1 MEKLKLLKG
10 HLFKK
15 TNPVIDVAEIPE
27 PVIIKNI
34 RRAKIEA
41 PTEITKLRNQPKST
55 KSPKNIAICFLTY
68 GSIMHSGVWD
78 MYIQNS
84 NTYIHPKNAEAVD
97 EKYAPFII
105 PTVIETEWAKESIVR
120 ATILLLKE
128 AFKTTT
134 NEWFILCSE
143 DSFPLTPFSHFSK
156 YLNAQPLSIFSVL
169 DDKINKTSQWWA
181 LRRQDVDL
189 ILQNEARFDDIF
201 RVVSTIARKSPA
213 AVDELFFLN
222 ALKAFD
228 PSYRFKNSCV
238 HYVKWLPNVVSKHP
252 VIFNRLVEEDVAYI
266 KPNNCLFVRKTFPT
280 FQNAVADNQRNCIVM
295 CVGSESIAEYTE
307 FLNYVRPRARIFVL
321 AFIDRVENAELR
333 ARCDQMYFAVW
344 SNAKVAID
352 ALYDKLK
359 PSCNVLTLLEKF
371 DYRNIQ
377 YPTSAENEW
386 GFLYLQPQ
394 NTYKLPPQQKK
405 APIVES
411 SDSSSDSSS
420 SDSGSGSSSSDSSS
434 PTSNIQAP
442 IVNPALP
449 IIGKLSSD
457 SSSSS
462 DSGSSSSSSSDS
474 SSSPPTPI
482 PVVEVPKKNT
492 TKKKQPVANPT
503 TKQIQTRKIKIANND
518 IANISP
524 ARFVRFGNVPINQ
537 RLPAPKEVQLAIRPM
552 YMNNRKMFI
561 DLINRMFKDYRDAG
575 LDVKQNVSCE
585 DLKNSDSSISLLNHQ
600 RIIRD
605 YMNLITPYRGLLLYH
620 GLGAGKTCSSIAIA
634 EGFKSDRKVIIMTP
648 AALNPNYM
656 EELKKCGDEYYK
668 KQQHWE
674 WISVDGDTRLRDTLS
689 TILQLPKEYIEQN
702 KGAWVI
708 DITKPNNYDLLKRPG
723 ENDSYISANQS
734 NLNNQLNEM
743 IINKYSFINYN
754 GITNVK
760 YNEEISGTGNPFN
773 NKVVVIDEAHN
784 LVSRIVNQLNALYSV
799 KQTIKPKSRKLVPM
813 AVNIYKDL
821 MSATNVRIVLLSG
834 TPIINYPNEIAVLF
848 NILRGYINAY
858 EFTLVSEQPITLN
871 IIKRNLSVLKMLDY
885 IDYNP
890 QTKLL
895 TITANPF
902 GFETVAEGVV
912 FNERAEHLGERQF
925 PDRVITILSQ
935 NNINIAPGRAYTM
948 HSYTALPDS
957 LPGFIEEFI
966 KSQENNMYE
975 FNNPMKFKKRIIGLT
990 SYFRSAQ
997 EELLPRYDKT
1007 EDFMIV
1013 PVPMSDFQFAQ
1024 YEKERVDEREQE
1036 QKTKGKQGPK
1046 KTQLTV
1052 GDLNKDLQAE
1062 SSSTF
1067 KIYSRL
1073 LCNFATPI
1081 GFIRPKP
1088 PKIDRNKP
1096 DEAVPVGVDE
1106 QMEADANAD
1115 FQEIGVEEKSNNAY
1129 KESLKQF
1136 ISEITADGSHI
1147 TGEGLATNSPKLMTA
1162 MNNIQSSDNDG
1173 LHLVY
1178 SQFRTYEGIEIF
1190 ARILSANGFAH
1201 FKIKNANRQWVLDI
1215 APEDMDKPKY
1225 ALYTGTEDTDE
1236 REILRNIYNGTW
1248 KNVPKSISDV
1258 LVPKSDTNN
1267 MGQHIKVLMIT
1278 AAGSEGINLF
1288 NTRFVHLID
1297 PYWNNVRLEQVV
1309 GRARRICS
1317 HQSLP
1322 LEKQTVSVFLYLA
1335 VLTETQYL
1343 SSQDLMHYDVS
1354 KLNSKRYMTSDET
1367 LYEIACIKETL
1378 NTKILHAVK
1387 EASIDCATH
1396 VASSGKENLTCMS
1409 FGSLNDPNAFSYF
1422 PDIKKDA
1429 SDEVYKQNVELV
1441 AVSDFKQMTRKRDGV
1456 KYVKQVSTGLK
1467 FTEESFMR
1475 AQQTNNLDDLIAFT
1489 E

>member
-1 MEKLKLLKG
+1 MEKLKLLKS

-15 TNPVIDVAEIPE
+15 TNPEPMPVEIIPPE
-27 PVIIKNI
+27 PVVIKNI

-41 PTEITKLRNQPKST
+41 PAEITKVRNQPKST

-68 GSIMHSGVWD
+68 GSIMHQDAWN
-78 MYIQNS
+78 MYIQNC
-84 NTYIHPKNAEAVD
+84 NTYIHPKNVEAVD
-97 EKYAPFII
+97 EKYTPFII
-105 PTVIETEWAKESIVR
+105 PTIIETEWAGESIVR

-143 DSFPLTPFSHFSK
+143 DSFPLTPFTHFSK
-156 YLNAQPLSIFSVL
+156 YLNAQPLSIFSLVN
-169 DDKINKTSQWWA
+169 DKINKTSQWWA
-181 LRRQDVDL
+181 MRRQDVDL
-189 ILQNEARFDDIF
+189 ILQNEAEFNRIF
-201 RVVSTIARKSPA
+201 QAVRTIIKKTPT

-222 ALKAFD
+222 ALKAFE
-228 PSYRFKNSCV
+228 PNYRFKNSCV
-238 HYVKWLPNVVSKHP
+238 HYVKWLPNVITKHP
-252 VIFNRLVEEDVAYI
+252 VIFNRLVEEDLSYI

-280 FQNAVADNQRNCIVM
+280 FQNALADNQRNCVIM
-295 CVGSESIAEYTE
+295 CVGSESIQEYTE
-307 FLNYVRPRARIFVL
+307 FLNYARPKARIFVL
-321 AFIDRVENAELR
+321 SFIDRVENAELR
-333 ARCDQMYFAVW
+333 ARCDQMYFSVW
-344 SNAKVAID
+344 SNAKMAID

-359 PSCNVLTLLEKF
+359 PTFNVLTLLEKF
-371 DYRNIQ
+371 DYRNIN
-377 YPTSAENEW
+377 YPTYVEDEW
-386 GFLYLQPQ
+386 GFLYLQQQ
-394 NTYKLPPQQKK
+394 NVFKLPPYQKPTQPQPTQPQPTQPQPTQPQPTLPIEK
-405 APIVES
+405 APSPS
-411 SDSSSDSSS
+411 SLEYS
-420 SDSGSGSSSSDSSS
+420 
-434 PTSNIQAP
+434 T
-442 IVNPALP
+442 
-449 IIGKLSSD
+449 

-462 DSGSSSSSSSDS
+462 
-474 SSSPPTPI
+474 PA
-482 PVVEVPKKNT
+482 PVVEKEVEPPVIEVVPKKNT
-492 TKKKQPVANPT
+492 TKKNKPVAIAT
-503 TKQIQTRKIKIANND
+503 TKQVGTRKIKIANND

-524 ARFVRFGNVPINQ
+524 ARFVKFGSVPINQ
-537 RLPAPKEVQLAIRPM
+537 RLPAQKDFQIAIRPM

-561 DLINRMFKDYRDAG
+561 DLINKMFKDYRDAG
-575 LDVKQNVSCE
+575 LDIKQNVSCE

-634 EGFKSDRKVIIMTP
+634 EGFKTDRKVIIMTP
-648 AALNPNYM
+648 ASLNPNYM

-674 WISVDGDTRLRDTLS
+674 WISVNSEIGLRDTLS

-723 ENDSYISANQS
+723 ENDSYITANQS

-743 IINKYSFINYN
+743 ITNKYSFINYN
-754 GITNVK
+754 GITNIK
-760 YNEEISGTGNPFN
+760 YNEEISGAGNPFN

-784 LVSRIVNQLNALYSV
+784 LVSRIVNQLNSLYSV

-834 TPIINYPNEIAVLF
+834 TPIINFPNEIAVLF

-858 EFTLVSEQPITLN
+858 EFSLVSAQPITLD
-871 IIKRNLSVLKMLDY
+871 IIKRHLSVLKMLDY
-885 IDYNP
+885 IDFNP

-912 FNERAEHLGERQF
+912 FNTSAEHLGERQF
-925 PDRVITILSQ
+925 PDRIITILSQ
-935 NNINIAPGRAYTM
+935 NNIGVAPGRAYTM
-948 HSYTALPDS
+948 HYYTALPDS

-1007 EDFMIV
+1007 KDFMVV

-1024 YEKERVDEREQE
+1024 YEKERDDEREQE
-1036 QKTKGKQGPK
+1036 QKTKGKQGTK
-1046 KTQLTV
+1046 KTQLTIR
-1052 GDLNKDLQAE
+1052 DLNKELQDE

-1073 LCNFATPI
+1073 LCNFATPT

-1088 PKIDRNKP
+1088 VKIDKTKNQDELAP
-1096 DEAVPVGVDE
+1096 EAPEAVGSADVDE
-1106 QMEADANAD
+1106 LMDEDANAD
-1115 FQEIGVEEKSNNAY
+1115 LQALKGKPNNMY

-1136 ISEITADGSHI
+1136 INDITADGTHI

-1162 MNNIQSSDNDG
+1162 MNNIQSPDNDG

-1215 APEDMDKPKY
+1215 KPEDMDKPKY

-1236 REILRNIYNGTW
+1236 REILRNIYNGSW

-1297 PYWNNVRLEQVV
+1297 PYWNNVRLEQVI

-1322 LEKQTVSVFLYLA
+1322 IEKQTVSVFLYLA

-1396 VASSGKENLTCMS
+1396 VASSAKENLICMS
-1409 FGSLNDPNAFSYF
+1409 FGSLNDPGAFSYL

-1429 SDEVYKQNVELV
+1429 SDEVYKQNVELI

-1475 AQQTNNLDDLIAFT
+1475 AQQTNNLNDLIVFT

>member
-15 TNPVIDVAEIPE
+15 TNPVDVVEIPPE
-27 PVIIKNI
+27 PVVIKNI

-41 PTEITKLRNQPKST
+41 PTEITKIRNQPKNT

-97 EKYAPFII
+97 EKYASFII

-181 LRRQDVDL
+181 MRRQDVDL
-189 ILQNEARFDDIF
+189 ILQNEAGFNGIF
-201 RVVSTIARKSPA
+201 QVVSTIARKSPA

-228 PSYRFKNSCV
+228 PSYRFKNGCV
-238 HYVKWLPNVVSKHP
+238 HYVKWLSGVISKHP
-252 VIFNRLVEEDVAYI
+252 VIFNHFIEEDVAYI

-280 FQNAVADNQRNCIVM
+280 FQNAVADNQRNCIIM

-321 AFIDRVENAELR
+321 AFIDRVENAGLS
-333 ARCDQMYFAVW
+333 AICDQMYFAVW
-344 SNAKVAID
+344 SNAKVAIN

-359 PSCNVLTLLEKF
+359 PTCNVLTLLEKF
-371 DYRNIQ
+371 DYRNIK

-394 NTYKLPPQQKK
+394 NTFKLPPQPQQTNP
-405 APIVES
+405 PIVEP
-411 SDSSSDSSS
+411 SSSSSTSTIQPITTQPLPTEKIS
-420 SDSGSGSSSSDSSS
+420 SDSGSGSSD
-434 PTSNIQAP
+434 
-442 IVNPALP
+442 
-449 IIGKLSSD
+449 
-457 SSSSS
+457 S
-462 DSGSSSSSSSDS
+462 DSGSSDSDSGSSDS
-474 SSSPPTPI
+474 PIPI
-482 PVVEVPKKNT
+482 PVVEVPKNT
-492 TKKKQPVANPT
+492 TKKKQPVAKPIS

-537 RLPAPKEVQLAIRPM
+537 RLPAQKEVQLAIRPM

-561 DLINRMFKDYRDAG
+561 DLINKMFKDYRDAG
-575 LDVKQNVSCE
+575 LDIKQNVSCE

-634 EGFKSDRKVIIMTP
+634 EGFKSDRRVIIMTP

-674 WISVDGDTRLRDTLS
+674 WISVEDDTRLRDTLS

-760 YNEEISGTGNPFN
+760 YNEEISGAGNPFN

-885 IDYNP
+885 IDFNP

-1007 EDFMIV
+1007 EDFMVV

-1046 KTQLTV
+1046 KNQLTV
-1052 GDLNKDLQAE
+1052 GDLNKELQTE

-1096 DEAVPVGVDE
+1096 DEVVPIGIDE
-1106 QMEADANAD
+1106 QMDADANAD
-1115 FQEIGVEEKSNNAY
+1115 FQEVEGKSNNAY

-1136 ISEITADGSHI
+1136 INEITADGSHI

-1162 MNNIQSSDNDG
+1162 MNNIQAPDNDG

-1236 REILRNIYNGTW
+1236 REILRNIYNGSW

-1354 KLNSKRYMTSDET
+1354 KLNSKRYMSSDET

-1396 VASSGKENLTCMS
+1396 VASSSKENLTCMS

>member
-15 TNPVIDVAEIPE
+15 TNPVPIPVEIIPPE
-27 PVIIKNI
+27 PVVIKNI
-34 RRAKIEA
+34 RRVKIEA
-41 PTEITKLRNQPKST
+41 PTEITKIRNQPKST
-55 KSPKNIAICFLTY
+55 KSPTNIAICFLTY
-68 GSIMHSGVWD
+68 GSIMHSGAWD
-78 MYIQNS
+78 MYIQNC
-84 NTYIHPKNAEAVD
+84 NTYIHPKNVEAVD
-97 EKYAPFII
+97 EKYEPFII
-105 PTVIETEWAKESIVR
+105 PTIIETEWAKESIVR
-120 ATILLLKE
+120 ATLLLLKE
-128 AFKTTT
+128 AFKKTT

-143 DSFPLTPFSHFSK
+143 DSFPLTPYAHFSK

-181 LRRQDVDL
+181 MCRQDVDL
-189 ILQNEARFDDIF
+189 ILQNEAEFNRIF
-201 RVVSTIARKSPA
+201 QVVRTITNKTPM

-222 ALKAFD
+222 ALKAFN
-228 PSYRFKNSCV
+228 PNYRFKNSCV
-238 HYVKWLPNVVSKHP
+238 HYVKWLPSVISKHP
-252 VIFNRLVEEDVAYI
+252 VIFNRLVEEDMSYVR
-266 KPNNCLFVRKTFPT
+266 PNNCLFVRKTFPT
-280 FQNAVADNQRNCIVM
+280 FQNSLADYQRNCIIM
-295 CVGSESIAEYTE
+295 CVGSESIQEYTE
-307 FLNYVRPRARIFVL
+307 FLNYARPRARIFVL
-321 AFIDRVENAELR
+321 SFIDRVENAELR
-333 ARCDQMYFAVW
+333 AKCDQMYFAVW
-344 SNAKVAID
+344 SNANVAIN

-359 PSCNVLTLLEKF
+359 LTCNVLSLLEKF
-371 DYRNIQ
+371 DYQNIK
-377 YPTSAENEW
+377 YPSTTGDEW
-386 GFLYLQPQ
+386 GFLYLQQP
-394 NTYKLPPQQKK
+394 NTFKLPPQQKPLIK
-405 APIVES
+405 P
-411 SDSSSDSSS
+411 DSLPDS
-420 SDSGSGSSSSDSSS
+420 
-434 PTSNIQAP
+434 
-442 IVNPALP
+442 
-449 IIGKLSSD
+449 

-462 DSGSSSSSSSDS
+462 DSSSSSSSSDS
-474 SSSPPTPI
+474 SSSSVSTPI
-482 PVVEVPKKNT
+482 PIVEVVPKKNI
-492 TKKKQPVANPT
+492 TKKNQPVAKPIAT
-503 TKQIQTRKIKIANND
+503 TKQIGTRKIKIANND

-524 ARFVRFGNVPINQ
+524 ARFVKFGSVPINQ
-537 RLPAPKEVQLAIRPM
+537 RLPAQKDVQLAIRPM

-575 LDVKQNVSCE
+575 LDIKQNVSCE
-585 DLKNSDSSISLLNHQ
+585 DLKNSESTISLLNHQ

-648 AALNPNYM
+648 ASLNPNYM

-674 WISVDGDTRLRDTLS
+674 WISVDGAVGLRDTLS

-743 IINKYSFINYN
+743 ITNKYSFINYN
-754 GITNVK
+754 GITNIK
-760 YNEEISGTGNPFN
+760 YNEEISGAGNPFN

-784 LVSRIVNQLNALYSV
+784 LVSRIVNQLNSLYSA
-799 KQTIKPKSRKLVPM
+799 KQIIKPKSRKLVPM

-821 MSATNVRIVLLSG
+821 MSAVNVRIVLLSG
-834 TPIINYPNEIAVLF
+834 TPIINFPNEIAVLF

-858 EFTLVSEQPITLN
+858 EFTLVSAQPITLD

-912 FNERAEHLGERQF
+912 FNNRAEHLGERQF
-925 PDRVITILSQ
+925 PDRIITILSQ
-935 NNINIAPGRAYTM
+935 NNIGIAPGRAYTM

-1007 EDFMIV
+1007 EDFMVV

-1052 GDLNKDLQAE
+1052 RDLNKELQDE

-1073 LCNFATPI
+1073 LCNFATPT

-1088 PKIDRNKP
+1088 VKIDRTKNQ
-1096 DEAVPVGVDE
+1096 DEPEVSAVGTADVDE
-1106 QMEADANAD
+1106 LMDADANAD
-1115 FQEIGVEEKSNNAY
+1115 LQALEGKPNNMY

-1136 ISEITADGSHI
+1136 INEITADGSHI

-1162 MNNIQSSDNDG
+1162 MNNIQSPDNDG

-1236 REILRNIYNGTW
+1236 REILRNIYNGSW

-1322 LEKQTVSVFLYLA
+1322 IEKQTVSVFLYLA
-1335 VLTETQYL
+1335 VLTETQYT

-1387 EASIDCATH
+1387 EASVDCATH
-1396 VASSGKENLTCMS
+1396 IASSAKENLMCMS
-1409 FGSLNDPNAFSYF
+1409 FGSLNDPNAFSYL

-1441 AVSDFKQMTRKRDGV
+1441 VVSDFKQMTRKRDGV

-1467 FTEESFMR
+1467 FTEESFLR
-1475 AQQTNNLDDLIAFT
+1475 AQQTNNLDDLIVFT

>member
-1 MEKLKLLKG
+1 MEKLKLLRKD
-10 HLFKK
+10 LFKK
-15 TNPVIDVAEIPE
+15 PVVAVADVVADVPEPVLPE

-34 RRAKIEA
+34 KRAKVEA
-41 PTEITKLRNQPKST
+41 PAEMTKIRNQPKST

-68 GSIMHSGVWD
+68 GSIMHTGVWD
-78 MYIQNS
+78 MYIQNT
-84 NTYIHPKNAEAVD
+84 NTYIHPKNREAVD
-97 EKYAPFII
+97 GKYEPFII
-105 PTVIETEWAKESIVR
+105 PTIIETEWAKESIVR
-120 ATILLLKE
+120 ASILLLKE

-143 DSFPLTPFSHFSK
+143 DSYPLLSFSHFSK
-156 YLNAQPLSIFSVL
+156 YLNAQPMSIFNVI

-181 LRRQDVDL
+181 MRRQDVEL
-189 ILQNEARFDDIF
+189 ILQNESEFNRIF
-201 RVVSTIARKSPA
+201 QVVKTITQKTPC

-222 ALKAFD
+222 ALKAFEPD
-228 PSYRFKNSCV
+228 YRFKNGCV
-238 HYVKWLPNVVSKHP
+238 HYVKWLPNVISKHP
-252 VIFNRLVEEDVAYI
+252 VIFNRFMEEDVEYI
-266 KPNNCLFVRKTFPT
+266 KNNSCLFVRKTFNT
-280 FQNAVADNQRNCIVM
+280 FRNTLADEHRDCVVL
-295 CVGSESIAEYTE
+295 CVGSESITEYTD
-307 FLNYVRPRARIFVL
+307 FLNYVRPKARIIVL
-321 AFIDRVENAELR
+321 TFIDVVSPDLMAM
-333 ARCDQMYFAVW
+333 CDQMYYATW
-344 SNAKVAID
+344 SNSARAVKT
-352 ALYDKLK
+352 LYDKLK
-359 PSCNVLTLLEKF
+359 PNSNVLTLLEKF
-371 DYRNIQ
+371 DYSSIN
-377 YPTSAENEW
+377 YPSSVEDKW
-386 GFLYLQPQ
+386 GFLYLQQQ
-394 NTYKLPPQQKK
+394 NTFKLPPTSS
-405 APIVES
+405 APPIVE
-411 SDSSSDSSS
+411 
-420 SDSGSGSSSSDSSS
+420 
-434 PTSNIQAP
+434 P
-442 IVNPALP
+442 
-449 IIGKLSSD
+449 
-457 SSSSS
+457 
-462 DSGSSSSSSSDS
+462 
-474 SSSPPTPI
+474 
-482 PVVEVPKKNT
+482 PVVEPPVVEPPVVEPPIGPPIVSPPVVEPPIVGSPDMGSNDSSPSSPVVDIPKKN
-492 TKKKQPVANPT
+492 TKKKQPET
-503 TKQIQTRKIKIANND
+503 GQIKTRKIKIANND

-524 ARFVRFGNVPINQ
+524 ARFVKFGAVPINQ
-537 RLPAPKEVQLAIRPM
+537 RLPAQKEVRLAIQPM

-561 DLINRMFKDYRDAG
+561 ELINRMFKDYRDAG

-634 EGFKSDRKVIIMTP
+634 EGFKTDRKIIIMTP

-674 WISVDGDTRLRDTLS
+674 WISVDGANGLRDTLS

-723 ENDSYISANQS
+723 ENDSYISGNQT

-743 IINKYSFINYN
+743 ITNKYSFINYN
-754 GITNVK
+754 GISTIK
-760 YNEEISGTGNPFN
+760 YNELSGAGNPFN

-784 LVSRIVNQLNALYSV
+784 LVSRIVNQLNSLYSV
-799 KQTIKPKSRKLVPM
+799 KQTIKPKSRKHVPM
-813 AVNIYKDL
+813 AINIYKDL

-848 NILRGYINAY
+848 NILRGFINAY
-858 EFTLVSEQPITLN
+858 EFNLVSVQPITLN
-871 IIKRNLSVLKMLDY
+871 IIKQHLSSLKMLDY

-890 QTKLL
+890 QTKVL

-912 FNERAEHLGERQF
+912 FNDRAEHLGERQF
-925 PDRVITILSQ
+925 PDRIITILSQ
-935 NNINIAPGRAYTM
+935 NNIGIAPGRAYTM

-975 FNNPMKFKKRIIGLT
+975 FNNPMKFKKRILGLT

-997 EELLPRYDKT
+997 EELLPRYEKT
-1007 EDFMIV
+1007 EDFVVV
-1013 PVPMSDFQFAQ
+1013 PVPMSDFQFSQ
-1024 YEKERVDEREQE
+1024 YETERVEERKKE
-1036 QKTKGKQGPK
+1036 KKLKGVQGPK
-1046 KTQLTV
+1046 KNQLAV
-1052 GDLNKDLQAE
+1052 GDLNKELQNE

-1088 PKIDRNKP
+1088 PKIVHEKEQD
-1096 DEAVPVGVDE
+1096 AVPADVDDVMDADLDAD
-1106 QMEADANAD
+1106 MEALEGNV
-1115 FQEIGVEEKSNNAY
+1115 QGKVGNEY
-1129 KESLKQF
+1129 KEGLKKF
-1136 ISEITADGSHI
+1136 INDITEDGTHI

-1162 MNNIQSSDNDG
+1162 MNNIQSPENDG

-1178 SQFRTYEGIEIF
+1178 SQFRTYEGVEIF

-1201 FKIKNANRQWVLDI
+1201 FKIKNENRQWVLDI

-1236 REILRNIYNGTW
+1236 REILRNIYNGSW
-1248 KNVPKSISDV
+1248 KNVPKSISDI
-1258 LVPKSDTNN
+1258 LVPVSDTNN

-1335 VLTETQYL
+1335 VLTQAQYE
-1343 SSQDLMHYDVS
+1343 SSEDLMHNDVS
-1354 KLNSKRYMTSDET
+1354 KLNSKRYMSSDET

-1396 VASSGKENLTCMS
+1396 IASSGKENLTCMS
-1409 FGSLNDPNAFSYF
+1409 FGSLNDPNAFSYL

-1441 AVSDFKQMTRKRDGV
+1441 GVADFKQMTRKRDGV
-1456 KYVKQVSTGLK
+1456 KYVKQVSTGIK
-1467 FTEESFMR
+1467 YTMESFTR
-1475 AQQTNNLDDLIAFT
+1475 SQQTNNLDDLIVFT
-1489 E
+1489 D